1 MDGENY
7 YMENEK
13 ISILLVDDRPEN
25 LLTLE
30 AILDNDHYHL
40 IKVQSGEDALKYLL
54 KHDVALILLDIQ
66 MPGMDGFTTAKI
78 IKAREK
84 TKHVPILFITANYLD
99 SEHVFMGY
107 SVGAIDYILKPFDP
121 IILASKVERF
131 VEIYKLKRQLENQ
144 TNALIEKN
152 NVIQY
157 LANHDSLT
165 DLPNRRYFYEL
176 LSSQVHEAK
185 LRNEPFS
192 VMLLDVDRFKYVN
205 DSLGHIIGDKLLLEV
220 SKRLTSSIRDE
231 DFVARVGGDEF
242 YIILPNSSREQSI
255 SQAENILD
263 SFKKPFLLDHYE
275 FYITSCIGLAV
286 FPYDAEDSNSL
297 IQKADAA
304 LNRAKEQGKN
314 KYNVFHSGMNIQSYR
329 SFLLQNDLRKAI
341 ENNEL
346 FLVYQPKVNIHSGK
360 ITSAEALLRWK
371 HPVWGLIPPNEFI
384 PLAEEIGFI
393 FELDNWV
400 FINVCKQIK
409 DWNEI
414 LSEPIRIAVN
424 LSPRHFIEKNFIQ
437 NLLIVINEYQI
448 ETKHLEFE
456 ITENALLENEESVKQ
471 TLKQIKDLGIHLSL
485 DDYGTGYSSII
496 YLRHFPF
503 DSIKIDQS
511 YIIDLPNNKNN
522 SKEIV
527 ESTINLANKIN
538 ISIVAEGVE
547 TTEQLEILRALQCD
561 EVQGYI
567 YSPPISPEDFV
578 KYVTNDEGRML
589 DNDSNQKPLLLKQN
603 MEKNQND
610 NQINSNV
617 LQKAIHQL
625 KTLYSLSTRELDVLE
640 LIVDGLTNREISE
653 RLFISEHT
661 VKNHITNILHKLDA
675 SDRVQV
681 ISRVYESMYKSMESL
696 SN

>member
-409 DWNEI
+409 DWNAI